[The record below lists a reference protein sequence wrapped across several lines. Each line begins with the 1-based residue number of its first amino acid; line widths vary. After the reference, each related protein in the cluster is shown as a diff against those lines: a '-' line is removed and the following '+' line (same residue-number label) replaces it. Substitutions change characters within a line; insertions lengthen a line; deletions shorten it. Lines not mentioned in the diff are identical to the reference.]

1 MNAKEFEAMRRRLH
15 ERRVAQE
22 TDSPMMLGLATILFA
37 ALAIIVNF
45 I

>member
-1 MNAKEFEAMRRRLH
+1 MNANELEAMRRRLH
-15 ERRVAQE
+15 ARRVAQE
-22 TDSPMMLGLATILFA
+22 NDSPMMLGLAMILFA